1 MKYIV
6 ILILVASLGA
16 AGWKTMG
23 EAQAKD
29 DVVDSSSVFEVIKGS
44 MNITVT
50 ETGYLKAKE
59 SLKLQPEFERS
70 GVITWLIEEGTEVKE
85 GDKLVEFDKSDL
97 EEQISEL
104 QNKLIQYKMEQEAGE
119 AELGIQE
126 RDNVTALEKAELALD
141 LAELAKKRYLEGE
154 APNEMRKK
162 KLAHEKAKSVFS
174 RLTTRYSQVPQLL
187 KEGFMTENQ
196 AEEERINLRE
206 AEINLENV
214 ERELELYKDFDHP
227 MELTKKETAVKDAK
241 RELANANIKAEINF
255 KQKSARVEQ
264 QKQRVTR
271 SEKRL
276 EELAEEEDHMTMT
289 APQTG
294 LVHYGDPSGSWYWGE
309 EIKIGSTMRKGN
321 TIITLPDLSVM
332 QVKMQVHEADIDQVT
347 EDMEV
352 IVTIDTHKG
361 MIFPAKVTDI
371 ASVASSSRG
380 EATGKT
386 FDVEVTLEPFEAD
399 LRAGVTARAEIQIM
413 EIEDAIQ
420 VPIHSVHAEGEEHF
434 CFVHENEKVVQ
445 RSVKVGRNNAQ
456 HVEVLSGLE
465 PGEKVLLYDPRIT
478 DSVSSDL
485 NKDEEPAS
493 PLGGATESS
502 E

>member
-6 ILILVASLGA
+6 MMALLAALGA

-23 EAQAKD
+23 EAQAKAEVID
-29 DVVDSSSVFEVIKGS
+29 DSSVYVVTKENL
-44 MNITVT
+44 NITVT
-50 ETGYLKAKE
+50 ETGYLKSKN

-70 GVITWLIEEGTEVKE
+70 GVITWLIEEGADVVK

-104 QNKLIQYKMEQEAGE
+104 KNKLIQYEMELEAGE

-126 RDNVTALEKAELALD
+126 RDNVTALEKAKLGLE
-141 LAELAKKRYLEGE
+141 LAELTMERYLKGE
-154 APNEMRKK
+154 APNELRKK
-162 KLAHEKAKSVFS
+162 KLAHEKAESVYG
-174 RLTTRYSQVPQLL
+174 RGKTRYSQVPKLL
-187 KEGFMTENQ
+187 EEGFMTENQ

-214 ERELELYKDFDHP
+214 QRELELYEQYDNR
-227 MELTKKETAVKDAK
+227 MELTKKETAVKDAN

-255 KQKSARVEQ
+255 KQKSARVAQ
-264 QKQRVTR
+264 QKRIVA
-271 SEKRL
+271 SSKKRL
-276 EELAEEEDHMTMT
+276 AELAEEEVHMTMT
-289 APQTG
+289 APQAG
-294 LVHYGDPSGSWYWGE
+294 LVHYGDSSHNFFWGE

-321 TIITLPDLSVM
+321 TVITLPDLTVM
-332 QVKMQVHEADIDQVT
+332 QVSMQVHEADIDKVSV
-347 EDMEV
+347 DMAV

-361 MIFPAKVTDI
+361 LIFPAKVTEI

-386 FDVEVTLEPFEAD
+386 FDVEVTLDPFEAV

-413 EIEDAIQ
+413 QIDDAVQ
-420 VPIHSVHAEGEEHF
+420 VPIHCVQAEGEEHF
-434 CFVHENEKVVQ
+434 CFVVENGKAVQ
-445 RSVKVGRNNAQ
+445 RSVKVGHNNAQ
-456 HVEVLSGLE
+456 RVEILSGLQA
-465 PGEKVLLYDPRIT
+465 GERVLLYDPRVSE
-478 DSVSSDL
+478 SVSGGSTSEG
-485 NKDEEPAS
+485 NSAS
-493 PLGGATESS
+493 PLDGAEEPS